1 MASPV
6 SIGWPETLISIFLL
20 LLGRCDDVKGGS
32 SHRIEPHRLV
42 QPGDKFGVP
51 RGFGGRRQMGAGF
64 AKGALGP
71 ARRGGRRD
79 IDRHRSGSGGRE
91 AEADLTAAGHFD
103 IKMREQFGVE
113 QRALLDTVAAVAAV
127 ERAERAEAVFSA
139 GMELAR
145 HLRRD
150 RMSVV

>member
-1 MASPV
+1 
-6 SIGWPETLISIFLL
+6 
-20 LLGRCDDVKGGS
+20 
-32 SHRIEPHRLV
+32 
-42 QPGDKFGVP
+42 
-51 RGFGGRRQMGAGF
+51 MGAGF

-79 IDRHRSGSGGRE
+79 IDRHRSGSCGRE

-113 QRALLDTVAAVAAV
+113 QRAMLDTVAAVDAV
-127 ERAERAEAVFSA
+127 ARAERVEAVFRA

-145 HLRRD
+145 TRSEERRVGKG
-150 RMSVV
+150 SVSSGRVRWWTYH

>member
-1 MASPV
+1 
-6 SIGWPETLISIFLL
+6 
-20 LLGRCDDVKGGS
+20 
-32 SHRIEPHRLV
+32 
-42 QPGDKFGVP
+42 
-51 RGFGGRRQMGAGF
+51 MGAGF

-79 IDRHRSGSGGRE
+79 IDRHRSGSCGRE

-113 QRALLDTVAAVAAV
+113 QRAMLDTVAAVDAV
-127 ERAERAEAVFSA
+127 ARAERVEAVFRA

-145 HLRRD
+145 HLHRAAHRSEERRVGNECVSTC
-150 RMSVV
+150 RSRWSPYH

>member
-1 MASPV
+1 
-6 SIGWPETLISIFLL
+6 
-20 LLGRCDDVKGGS
+20 
-32 SHRIEPHRLV
+32 
-42 QPGDKFGVP
+42 
-51 RGFGGRRQMGAGF
+51 MGAGF
-64 AKGALGP
+64 AKGWLGP

-113 QRALLDTVAAVAAV
+113 QRAMLDTVAAVDAV
-127 ERAERAEAVFSA
+127 ARAERVEAVFRA

-145 HLRRD
+145 HLYRAAHARHVERGAAGARAVSVDETKIEGGVVRDERRIAEELD
-150 RMSVV
+150 QLEIGRAHV